1 MTGGQETHQHGPA
14 ISAALAAFVAAH
26 KTEEAAAS
34 PQDDRDGRA
43 LRHSQAKAA
52 GLEAQLP
59 PQLMNRLDVWGGGLR
74 RMVDGGVGPRR
85 EDEHYHA
92 PRYVPIG
99 FARYE
104 SPVLDPGDYAFYQ
117 LAAWRVAVPRSSAGP
132 AARALLRRIYEHGP
146 ASAGYARV
154 GDTLVPAILGSGDRR
169 TLAGI
174 KRHGWV

>member
-1 MTGGQETHQHGPA
+1 
-14 ISAALAAFVAAH
+14 
-26 KTEEAAAS
+26 
-34 PQDDRDGRA
+34 
-43 LRHSQAKAA
+43 
-52 GLEAQLP
+52 
-59 PQLMNRLDVWGGGLR
+59 
-74 RMVDGGVGPRR
+74 MVDGGVGPRR